1 MSGQAE
7 QCGVVLSVGWGAD
20 ISEDE
25 ETGGLG
31 GKYWEKK

>member
-7 QCGVVLSVGWGAD
+7 QCGVVLSVGGGAY